1 MTDLNAMNRVAAELN
16 KSIAKLG
23 EARLYAQTWFET
35 PVMVPHGS
43 MGIYQSILAEVLG
56 EVEVTN
62 IATSILEDGQKTYM
76 VLKSPIKQ
84 TLDTFHQRLMGSLKG
99 YVVNLSDY

>member
-1 MTDLNAMNRVAAELN
+1 MEPIEKSKNGLRICRVHMTDLNAMNRVAAELN

-62 IATSILEDGQKTYM
+62 IATSIL
-76 VLKSPIKQ
+76 
-84 TLDTFHQRLMGSLKG
+84 
-99 YVVNLSDY
+99 